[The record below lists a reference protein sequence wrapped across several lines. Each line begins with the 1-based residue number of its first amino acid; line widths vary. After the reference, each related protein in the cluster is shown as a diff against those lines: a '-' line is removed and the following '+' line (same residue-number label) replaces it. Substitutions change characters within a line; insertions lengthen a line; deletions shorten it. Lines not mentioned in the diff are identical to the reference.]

1 MKMTNAE
8 RNQYTKEHILI
19 LKREEL
25 EEFLMTFFT
34 EEKLQWELND
44 LRIFIMREKEL
55 RAFNCLLDVRD
66 ALGRLVAKQKLII
79 VKIGEFKQEYKK
91 IF

>member
-1 MKMTNAE
+1 MTNAE

>member
-1 MKMTNAE
+1 MTYAE
-8 RNQYTKEHILI
+8 RNRYTKEHTLI

-34 EEKLQWELND
+34 EEKMQWELND

-55 RAFNCLLDVRD
+55 CAFNCLLDVRD
-66 ALGRLVAKQKLII
+66 ALGRLVAKQKLVI
-79 VKIGEFKQEYKK
+79 VEIGKFKQEYKK